1 MYSPEDQPSI
11 EEKVKSELKALGLD
25 EIGIIDTLPVLMK
38 HFGANNRKMGT
49 ITPKSQVLNIAT
61 KARSITEVFAPE
73 ELTGKAFLKAAL
85 KDPDLLFANPKTIR
99 DNVDGVIKLL
109 GDEGLTSTEYVN
121 AALHQP
127 QLFGQLPETIN
138 ANVRGVYENFKE
150 DGLMLSAYLHRAAL
164 KQPSLF
170 SMDPKTITSHMN
182 VALNIYKK
190 GKIQFGDKF
199 YDPEAERPLKPM
211 LDYLL
216 SNPVLLKS
224 SSENLMLREIYAGLA
239 EKNSANSVLRSEGAA
254 VRSFM
259 FKQAELDDP
268 KERVPHMEDPGEH
281 ASPEDQ
287 RLWTKRTA
295 LRALIRAKILPG
307 DIEEGP
313 GR

>member
-1 MYSPEDQPSI
+1 
-11 EEKVKSELKALGLD
+11 
-25 EIGIIDTLPVLMK
+25 
-38 HFGANNRKMGT
+38 MGT
-49 ITPKSQVLNIAT
+49 ITSKSQVLNIAT
-61 KARSITEVFAPE
+61 KARSVTEVFEPE
-73 ELTGKAFLKAAL
+73 GLTGKAFLKAAL

-109 GDEGLTSTEYVN
+109 GEEGLTSTEYVN

-150 DGLMLSAYLHRAAL
+150 DGLTLSAYLHRAAL

-170 SMDPKTITSHMN
+170 SMDPETVTKHMN
-182 VALNIYKK
+182 VALGIYKR

-216 SNPVLLKS
+216 ANPVLLKS
-224 SSENLMLREIYAGLA
+224 SSENFMLREMYASLA
-239 EKNSANSVLRSEGAA
+239 EKTSANSVLRSEGAA
-254 VRSFM
+254 VRAFM
-259 FKQAELDDP
+259 FKQAELEDP
-268 KERVPHMEDPGEH
+268 KAPVPHMEDPGEQGSDE
-281 ASPEDQ
+281 AQ

-295 LRALIRAKILPG
+295 LRALIRSGILPG
-307 DIEEGP
+307 KIEEGP